1 MQSVARWA
9 PEGKMVGEKK
19 LSERQKNIL
28 DYIEDYVDERG
39 YPPSIREIG
48 DQVGISSTSVVDY
61 NLKVLERVGR
71 IRRDREVSRGLE
83 LVGGKRG
90 QRHQSQPRVVRIP
103 IVGRIAAGQPIEAIE
118 DPDEFVELTAGSVP
132 EGAYAL
138 RVRGTS
144 MIEDHIDDGDLVVV
158 RPQRS
163 VDNGDIAVAI
173 VSDMTENG
181 GATLKRF
188 YLEGD
193 KVRLQ
198 PRNPTMQPII
208 VPADQVEVRGKVV
221 KLLRDRKSVV

>member
-1 MQSVARWA
+1 
-9 PEGKMVGEKK
+9 MVIAKK

-28 DYIEDYVDERG
+28 KYIESYVDERG

-61 NLKVLERVGR
+61 NLKVLEREGR

-83 LVGGKRG
+83 LVGGQRG
-90 QRHQSQPRVVRIP
+90 PRQSQPRLVRIP
-103 IVGRIAAGQPIEAIE
+103 VIGRIAAGLPIEAIE
-118 DPDEFVELTAGSVP
+118 DPDDVLELPVGSVS
-132 EGAYAL
+132 EDCFAL

-158 RPQRS
+158 RPQQS

-173 VSDMTENG
+173 VDDVTGNG

-193 KVRLQ
+193 MVRLQ
-198 PRNPTMQPII
+198 PRNPAMQPIM

-221 KLLRDRKSVV
+221 KLLRDL

>member
-1 MQSVARWA
+1 MQIAARWA
-9 PEGKMVGEKK
+9 PEGKMAIEKK

-28 DYIEDYVDERG
+28 NYIEDYVDERG

-90 QRHQSQPRVVRIP
+90 HRQSQPRLMRIP
-103 IVGRIAAGQPIEAIE
+103 VVGRIAAGEPIEAIE
-118 DPDEFVELTAGSVP
+118 DPDDFVELSAGSVP
-132 EGAYAL
+132 EGSYAL

-144 MIEDHIDDGDLVVV
+144 MIDDHIDDGDLVVV
-158 RPQRS
+158 RPQQS

-173 VSDMTENG
+173 VNDVTENG

-193 KVRLQ
+193 TVRLQ
-198 PRNPTMQPII
+198 PRNPAMKPII

-221 KLLRDRKSVV
+221 KLLRDL

>member
-1 MQSVARWA
+1 VPST
-9 PEGKMVGEKK
+9 KK

-28 DYIEDYVDERG
+28 KYIEAYVDERG

-48 DQVGISSTSVVDY
+48 DRVGISSTSVVDY
-61 NLKVLERVGR
+61 NLKVLEREGR

-83 LVGGKRG
+83 LVGT
-90 QRHQSQPRVVRIP
+90 QRSQRQPLPRLVRIP
-103 IVGRIAAGQPIEAIE
+103 VVGRIAAGLPIEAIE
-118 DPDEFVELTAGSVP
+118 DPEDVVELPLGSVP
-132 EGAYAL
+132 EDCFAL

-158 RPQRS
+158 RPQPS

-173 VSDMTENG
+173 VSDATENG

-193 KVRLQ
+193 TVRLQ
-198 PRNPTMQPII
+198 PRNPDMRPIL
-208 VPADQVEVRGKVV
+208 VRADQVEVRGKVV
-221 KLLRDRKSVV
+221 KLLRDL

>member
-1 MQSVARWA
+1 VSPNVTT
-9 PEGKMVGEKK
+9 KK

-28 DYIEDYVDERG
+28 KYIEAYVDERG

-48 DQVGISSTSVVDY
+48 DRVGISSTSVVDY
-61 NLKVLERVGR
+61 NLRVLERDGY
-71 IRRDREVSRGLE
+71 IRRDKEVSRGLE
-83 LVGGKRG
+83 LVGVHRANR
-90 QRHQSQPRVVRIP
+90 QPSPRVIRIP
-103 IVGRIAAGQPIEAIE
+103 VVGTIAAGYPIEAVE
-118 DPDEFVELTAGSVP
+118 DPSDVVELPTGSVP
-132 EGAYAL
+132 ERCFAL

-158 RPQRS
+158 QPQAS

-173 VSDMTENG
+173 VRDDTENG

-193 KVRLQ
+193 TVRLQ
-198 PRNPTMQPII
+198 PRNPHMEPIL

-221 KLLRDRKSVV
+221 KLLRDL

>member
-1 MQSVARWA
+1 VPSI
-9 PEGKMVGEKK
+9 KK

-28 DYIEDYVDERG
+28 KYIEAYVDERG

-48 DQVGISSTSVVDY
+48 DRVGISSTSVVDY
-61 NLKVLERVGR
+61 NLKVLEREGR

-83 LVGGKRG
+83 LVGT
-90 QRHQSQPRVVRIP
+90 QRNQRQAQPRLVRIP
-103 IVGRIAAGQPIEAIE
+103 VVGRIAAGLPIEAIE
-118 DPDEFVELTAGSVP
+118 DPDDVIELPVGSVP
-132 EGAYAL
+132 EDCFAL

-158 RPQRS
+158 RPQQS

-173 VSDMTENG
+173 VSDATANG

-193 KVRLQ
+193 TVRLQ
-198 PRNPTMQPII
+198 PRNPDMQPIL
-208 VPADQVEVRGKVV
+208 VRADQVEVRGKVV
-221 KLLRDRKSVV
+221 KLLRDL

>member
-1 MQSVARWA
+1 VSA
-9 PEGKMVGEKK
+9 KK

-28 DYIEDYVDERG
+28 KYIEAYVDERG

-48 DQVGISSTSVVDY
+48 DRVGISSTSVVDY
-61 NLKVLERVGR
+61 NLRVLEREGH

-83 LVGGKRG
+83 LVSSARG
-90 QRHQSQPRVVRIP
+90 HRQAQPRLVRIP
-103 IVGRIAAGQPIEAIE
+103 VVGRIAAGLPIEAVE
-118 DPDEFVELTAGSVP
+118 DPDEYVELPLGAVP
-132 EGAYAL
+132 DSCYAL

-158 RPQRS
+158 RPQQS

-173 VSDMTENG
+173 VNDVTANG

-193 KVRLQ
+193 TVRLQ
-198 PRNPTMQPII
+198 PRNPAMQPLMI
-208 VPADQVEVRGKVV
+208 PADQVEVRGKVV
-221 KLLRDRKSVV
+221 KLLRDL

>member
-1 MQSVARWA
+1 VPST
-9 PEGKMVGEKK
+9 KK

-28 DYIEDYVDERG
+28 KYIEAYVDERG

-48 DQVGISSTSVVDY
+48 DRVGMSSTSVVDY
-61 NLKVLERVGR
+61 NLKVLEREGR

-83 LVGGKRG
+83 LVGT
-90 QRHQSQPRVVRIP
+90 QRSQRQPVPRLVRIP
-103 IVGRIAAGQPIEAIE
+103 VVGRIAAGLPIEAIE
-118 DPDEFVELTAGSVP
+118 DPEDVVELPLGSVP
-132 EGAYAL
+132 EDCFAL

-158 RPQRS
+158 RPQPS

-173 VSDMTENG
+173 VSDATENG

-193 KVRLQ
+193 TVRLQ
-198 PRNPTMQPII
+198 PRNPNMRPIL
-208 VPADQVEVRGKVV
+208 VRADQVEVRGKVV
-221 KLLRDRKSVV
+221 KLLRDL